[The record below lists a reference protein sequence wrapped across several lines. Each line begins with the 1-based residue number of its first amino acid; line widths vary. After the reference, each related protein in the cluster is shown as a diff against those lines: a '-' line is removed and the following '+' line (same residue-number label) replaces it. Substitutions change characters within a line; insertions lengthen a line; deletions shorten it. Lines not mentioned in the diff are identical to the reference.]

1 MGFETQ
7 HELRPKLHIRRS
19 GIGQVTNGVDTASEQ
34 IATKVTDLYGEFRFK
49 VDAKGRVAV
58 PAEFRKVLSDDL
70 VVSREIEDKCL
81 YVFEPESFNDWIE
94 GLFND
99 RFGGYS
105 SSDRRQVRMRSLLKS
120 RARGTEVDSSGRIM
134 LNPQAREAVGINK
147 DVVLVGNTGYF
158 EIWDAD
164 AFDKEFGDIDLGF
177 FYDEPTQ
184 G

>member
-1 MGFETQ
+1 MPKDIET
-7 HELRPKLHIRRS
+7 
-19 GIGQVTNGVDTASEQ
+19 VEQ
-34 IATKVTDLYGEFRFK
+34 QDSAQRADLYGEFRFK
-49 VDAKGRVAV
+49 VDTKGRVAV
-58 PAEFRKVLSDDL
+58 PAEFRKVLSEDL

-81 YVFEPESFNDWIE
+81 YVFEPEAFNDWIE
-94 GLFND
+94 GRFND

-134 LNPQAREAVGINK
+134 LTREAREAVGISK

-164 AFDKEFGDIDLGF
+164 AFDEEFGDIDLGF
-177 FYDEPTQ
+177 FYDGPAGE
-184 G
+184 